1 MKSIPYA
8 GAIAGNRA
16 RQETLKILQRFGC
29 EEYGFYDKPGSN
41 EVLLQ
46 FKHRGQSVQLHA
58 SAAGWAALWLKKN
71 PLSYRSRK
79 SEHEHRQE
87 ALRQGHLAVSSM
99 LRDMIKGSMTR
110 IETGMFSFEQEFMP
124 FMLTA
129 DGRPLIERLAET
141 DLMPKPDEPKV
152 VSLPRPGG

>member
-1 MKSIPYA
+1 MSIPYHSA
-8 GAIAGNRA
+8 TSGNRA
-16 RQETLKILQRFGC
+16 RVETLKILQCFGC
-29 EEYGFYDKPGSN
+29 KGHGFYDEEH

-46 FKHRGQSVQLHA
+46 FEHRGRKVQIRA
-58 SAAGWAALWLKKN
+58 SAAGWAAAWLKKN

-87 ALRQGHLAVSSM
+87 ALRQGHLAVSSI
-99 LRDMIKGSMTR
+99 LRDMIKGSITR
-110 IETGMFSFEQEFMP
+110 IETGMLSFEQEFLP

-141 DLMPKPDEPKV
+141 DLLPKAEEPKV
-152 VSLPRPGG
+152 VALPPR

>member
-1 MKSIPYA
+1 MASIPYA

-29 EEYGFYDKPGSN
+29 EEFGFYDKAGSN

-46 FKHRGQSVQLHA
+46 FKHRGREVQIPA
-58 SAAGWAALWLKKN
+58 SAAGWAALWLKEN
-71 PLSYRSRK
+71 PLSYRARK
-79 SEHEHRQE
+79 SDQEHRQE

-99 LRDMIKGSMTR
+99 LRDLIKGSVTR
-110 IETGMFSFEQEFMP
+110 IETGMFSFEQSFMP

-129 DGRPLIERLAET
+129 DGRPLIERMKDLLPLEET
-141 DLMPKPDEPKV
+141 KV
-152 VSLPRPGG
+152 VALPSKSPMP